1 MSNRIAL
8 SFALIFSIF
17 STSLYA
23 QKDGTGESAKE
34 KSSKTDTTKKQLLD
48 INIEKPFNAKKARK
62 TADKQVKSG
71 NIYQAYELYEEIIEN
86 DPDNT
91 PIAWKLAETYRA
103 ARDYKNALRYYNL
116 VKESQSL
123 SYPTAEY
130 MYAMMLKMTEQY
142 KEAKD
147 IFVKLSKKYK
157 GENSSLIRKWSKL
170 EAQGCD
176 FGIASLAS
184 PVPADLTHLEKNVN
198 SNYSDFAPVIFD
210 ENTIL
215 YTSLPTDTAIMLEGK
230 TTDYYLKLY
239 KSKFENG
246 SYSKGEIYHN
256 FNAPDMHTANGALS
270 PDKKRFYFTRC
281 KEEKGFKP
289 ICKIWMSEQVDGAWQ
304 EPVELGINSPTATNT
319 QPTVTSYKNDQEIL
333 YFVSDRDGG
342 RGGLDIWYSLISKKG
357 DHRTPYNCGS
367 RINSDRN
374 EYSPFYDSKNGVLYF
389 SSEGHITMGGMDVVK
404 AVGAVKKWTKPENLG
419 APINSSC
426 DDMYYVLEDNQK
438 EGYFV
443 TNRPGVYALKSETCC
458 DDIFRFKYK
467 KIINVAVQG
476 FVYEKGDE
484 TKTPINE
491 AAVTLKL
498 TGSESG
504 EDVPINEDTTAD
516 NKMYFFPLQ
525 IGKYYKISG
534 QKDGYLTNSV
544 EITTL
549 GITESDTL
557 RADLYLQK
565 LVKDKAYRLKNIYYD
580 YDKWFLR
587 DASKATLDTLYDILT
602 QNPTIIVEIG
612 SHTDIRG
619 SDTYNRN
626 LSQKRAESCVNYLI
640 EEKKIPKERL
650 EAKGYGE
657 SKTLE
662 DCTKVTDCPD
672 DGKTDCPCHQDNRRT
687 EFKIIGELDAELIY
701 EDERVDEPAQEKQ
714 DDKGKRGK

>member
-1 MSNRIAL
+1 M
-8 SFALIFSIF
+8 
-17 STSLYA
+17 
-23 QKDGTGESAKE
+23 
-34 KSSKTDTTKKQLLD
+34 
-48 INIEKPFNAKKARK
+48 
-62 TADKQVKSG
+62 
-71 NIYQAYELYEEIIEN
+71 
-86 DPDNT
+86 
-91 PIAWKLAETYRA
+91 
-103 ARDYKNALRYYNL
+103 
-116 VKESQSL
+116 
-123 SYPTAEY
+123 
-130 MYAMMLKMTEQY
+130 
-142 KEAKD
+142 
-147 IFVKLSKKYK
+147 
-157 GENSSLIRKWSKL
+157 
-170 EAQGCD
+170 
-176 FGIASLAS
+176 
-184 PVPADLTHLEKNVN
+184 
-198 SNYSDFAPVIFD
+198 
-210 ENTIL
+210 
-215 YTSLPTDTAIMLEGK
+215 
-230 TTDYYLKLY
+230 
-239 KSKFENG
+239 
-246 SYSKGEIYHN
+246 
-256 FNAPDMHTANGALS
+256 
-270 PDKKRFYFTRC
+270 
-281 KEEKGFKP
+281 
-289 ICKIWMSEQVDGAWQ
+289 
-304 EPVELGINSPTATNT
+304 
-319 QPTVTSYKNDQEIL
+319 
-333 YFVSDRDGG
+333 
-342 RGGLDIWYSLISKKG
+342 
-357 DHRTPYNCGS
+357 
-367 RINSDRN
+367 
-374 EYSPFYDSKNGVLYF
+374 
-389 SSEGHITMGGMDVVK
+389 
-404 AVGAVKKWTKPENLG
+404 
-419 APINSSC
+419 
-426 DDMYYVLEDNQK
+426 
-438 EGYFV
+438 
-443 TNRPGVYALKSETCC
+443 TNRPGDYALKSETCC